1 LRAQELESVLRIDG
15 LSMRPS
21 GPYADEDTMTSLSK
35 LLAQKQ
41 QLLGRLEEDPGPN
54 ERAELER
61 LLDKVAAA
69 LSSLQPAAGDIAED
83 PPGDDNAFDGRR
95 RASSL

>member
-1 LRAQELESVLRIDG
+1 
-15 LSMRPS
+15 
-21 GPYADEDTMTSLSK
+21 MTSLAK

-61 LLDKVAAA
+61 LLERVDAA
-69 LSSLQPAAGDIAED
+69 LSSLEPAPGDLAED
-83 PPGDDNAFDGRR
+83 D
-95 RASSL
+95 ASR

>member
-1 LRAQELESVLRIDG
+1 LIELFDAPLPDSY
-15 LSMRPS
+15 S
-21 GPYADEDTMTSLSK
+21 DEDTMTSLAK

-61 LLDKVAAA
+61 LLERVDAA
-69 LSSLQPAAGDIAED
+69 LSSLEPAPGDTAED
-83 PPGDDNAFDGRR
+83 D
-95 RASSL
+95 ASR

>member
-1 LRAQELESVLRIDG
+1 
-15 LSMRPS
+15 
-21 GPYADEDTMTSLSK
+21 MTSLAK

-61 LLDKVAAA
+61 LLEKVDAA
-69 LSSLQPAAGDIAED
+69 LSSLEFAPGDVAED
-83 PPGDDNAFDGRR
+83 QHSGEKSR
-95 RASSL
+95 

>member
-1 LRAQELESVLRIDG
+1 LIDLFDAP
-15 LSMRPS
+15 LSHPCS
-21 GPYADEDTMTSLSK
+21 DEDSMTSLAK

-61 LLDKVAAA
+61 LLERVDAA
-69 LSSLQPAAGDIAED
+69 LSSLEPAPGDLAED
-83 PPGDDNAFDGRR
+83 D
-95 RASSL
+95 ASR

>member
-1 LRAQELESVLRIDG
+1 
-15 LSMRPS
+15 
-21 GPYADEDTMTSLSK
+21 MTSVSK

-61 LLDKVAAA
+61 LLDKVDAA
-69 LSSLQPAAGDIAED
+69 LSSLQPALGDIAED
-83 PPGDDNAFDGRR
+83 PLGSDNAFDGRR
-95 RASSL
+95 RASGL